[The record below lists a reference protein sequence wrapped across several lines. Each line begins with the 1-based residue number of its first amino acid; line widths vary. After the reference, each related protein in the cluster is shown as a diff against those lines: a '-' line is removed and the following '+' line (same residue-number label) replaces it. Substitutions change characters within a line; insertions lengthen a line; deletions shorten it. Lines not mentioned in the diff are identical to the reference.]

1 MRKRPPP
8 PPLDL
13 AELLGSWQLHLQ
25 SEAKSEL
32 TVKSYTGHVRAWL
45 RWCEQTGQP
54 TELTRDAVQA
64 HIAGML
70 GAGSEPNTARL
81 RLASLRA
88 FTRWLAD
95 DGEIDDDPLLG
106 MRPPKLT
113 AKVTAAL
120 TDDQLRLLLKA
131 CAGKTLRDRRDEAIV
146 RLMLETGLRAGEVI
160 GLHTT
165 DLDLPR
171 GLVTVRRGKGG
182 KGRIAP
188 FSSQTAAAL
197 DRYLRA
203 RRSHRRADDPALWV
217 GVGGKGFGYHGLN
230 DTLRD
235 RARSAGIDGFHLH
248 LLRHTAAT
256 RWLRAGG
263 SEQGLMSVAGWST
276 RSMIDRYTGASAAER
291 AAAEARS
298 LNLGDL

>member
-1 MRKRPPP
+1 MRTRPP
-8 PPLDL
+8 DL
-13 AELLGSWQLHLQ
+13 AELVESWQLNLQ
-25 SEAKSEL
+25 SEGKAVT
-32 TVKSYTGHVRAWL
+32 TVQSYTGHVRNWL
-45 RWCEQTGQP
+45 RWCEQTGRP
-54 TELTRDAVQA
+54 AELTRELVQA

-95 DGEIDDDPLLG
+95 EDEIDADPLLG

-113 AKVTAAL
+113 TKVTESL

-131 CAGKTLRDRRDEAIV
+131 CAGKSLRDRRDEAIV

-160 GLHTT
+160 ALQTT
-165 DLDLPR
+165 DLDLKR

-188 FSSQTAAAL
+188 FSSQAAAAL

-203 RRSHRRADDPALWV
+203 RRSHPRADSPALWV

-235 RARSAGIDGFHLH
+235 R
-248 LLRHTAAT
+248 
-256 RWLRAGG
+256 G
-263 SEQGLMSVAGWST
+263 SEQGLMAVAGWST

-298 LNLGDL
+298 LGLGEL

>member
-1 MRKRPPP
+1 MRRELRP

-13 AELLGSWQLHLQ
+13 AELLGSWTLHLQ

-32 TVKSYTGHVRAWL
+32 TVRSYAGHVRNWL

-54 TELTRDAVQA
+54 AELTRELVQA

-70 GAGSEPNTARL
+70 TSGSEPNTARL

-88 FTRWLAD
+88 FARWLAD
-95 DGEIDDDPLLG
+95 EDEIDADPLLG

-113 AKVTAAL
+113 SKVTEAL

-131 CAGKTLRDRRDEAIV
+131 CAGKSLRDRRDEAIV

-160 GLHTT
+160 GLQTS

-203 RRSHRRADDPALWV
+203 RRSHRHADSPALWV

-230 DTLRD
+230 DTLRE
-235 RARSAGIDGFHLH
+235 RARAAGISGFHLH

-263 SEQGLMSVAGWST
+263 SEQGLMAVAGWST

-298 LNLGDL
+298 LGLGEL

>member
-1 MRKRPPP
+1 MRTRRQPPP
-8 PPLDL
+8 PDL
-13 AELLGSWQLHLQ
+13 ADLLGSWQLHLE

-45 RWCEQTGQP
+45 RWCEQTGRP
-54 TELTRDAVQA
+54 AELTRELVQA

-70 GAGSEPNTARL
+70 TAGSEPNTARL

-88 FTRWLAD
+88 FTRWLVA
-95 DGEIDDDPLLG
+95 DGEIDADPLLG

-113 AKVTAAL
+113 TKVIESL

-131 CAGKTLRDRRDEAIV
+131 CQGKTLRDRRDEAIV

-160 GLHTT
+160 ALQTT

-188 FSSQTAAAL
+188 FSSQAAAAL

-203 RRSHRRADDPALWV
+203 RRNHPRAQDRPLWV

-235 RARSAGIDGFHLH
+235 RARAAGIEGFHLH

-256 RWLRAGG
+256 RWLRARG
-263 SEQGLMSVAGWST
+263 SEQGLMAVAGWST

-298 LNLGDL
+298 LGLGEL

>member
-1 MRKRPPP
+1 MSRRPPP
-8 PPLDL
+8 PPPDL
-13 AELLGSWQLHLQ
+13 AALLESWELHLV
-25 SEAKSEL
+25 SEGKSDT
-32 TVKSYTGHVRAWL
+32 TVKSYTGHVRGWL
-45 RWCEQTGQP
+45 RWAGQSP
-54 TELTRDAVQA
+54 ELTRDSVQT

-70 GAGSEPNTARL
+70 SAGSEPNTVRL

-95 DGEIDDDPLLG
+95 EDEIDADPLLG
-106 MRPPKLT
+106 LRPPKIPT
-113 AKVTAAL
+113 KVTESL

-131 CAGKTLRDRRDEAIV
+131 CAGKSLRDRRDEAIV
-146 RLMLETGLRAGEVI
+146 RLMLETGLRAGELI
-160 GLHTT
+160 ALQTT
-165 DLDLPR
+165 DLDLRR

-188 FSSQTAAAL
+188 FSGQTAAAL
-197 DRYLRA
+197 DRYLRS
-203 RRSHRRADDPALWV
+203 RRSHPRAESAALWV

-235 RARSAGIDGFHLH
+235 RAQTAGIDGFHLH
-248 LLRHTAAT
+248 LMRHTAAT

-263 SEQGLMSVAGWST
+263 SEQGLMAVAGWST

-291 AAAEARS
+291 AAAEARK
-298 LNLGDL
+298 LGLGEL

>member
-1 MRKRPPP
+1 MPKKPPP
-8 PPLDL
+8 PPPDL
-13 AELLGSWQLHLQ
+13 AELLESWKLNLE
-25 SEAKSEL
+25 SEAKSDL
-32 TVKSYTGHVRAWL
+32 TVASYTSHVRAWL
-45 RWCEQTGQP
+45 RWCEQTAHP
-54 TELTRDAVQA
+54 AELTRDTVAR

-70 GAGSEPNTARL
+70 TAGSEPNTARL

-88 FTRWLAD
+88 FTRWLTTE
-95 DGEIDDDPLLG
+95 GEIADDPLVG

-113 AKVTAAL
+113 TKVTESL
-120 TDDQLRLLLKA
+120 TDDQLRLLLKS
-131 CAGKTLRDRRDEAIV
+131 CQGKTLRDRRDEAIV

-160 GLHTT
+160 GLQTT
-165 DLDLPR
+165 DLDLKR

-182 KGRIAP
+182 KGRMAP

-203 RRSHRRADDPALWV
+203 RRSHRRAEGPALWV

-235 RARSAGIDGFHLH
+235 RARAAGIDGFHLH
-248 LLRHTAAT
+248 LMRHTAAT

-263 SEQGLMSVAGWST
+263 SEGGLMAVAGWST

-291 AAAEARS
+291 AAAEARG
-298 LNLGDL
+298 LGLGDL

>member
-1 MRKRPPP
+1 MRTRPPP
-8 PPLDL
+8 APPDL
-13 AELLGSWQLHLQ
+13 AELLTSWQLHLE

-32 TVKSYTGHVRAWL
+32 TVRSYTGHVRAWL
-45 RWCEQTGQP
+45 RWCEQTGRP
-54 TELTRDAVQA
+54 AELTRDGVQA
-64 HIAGML
+64 HIAGMVTT
-70 GAGSEPNTARL
+70 GSEPNTARL

-95 DGEIDDDPLLG
+95 EGEIDDDPLIGL
-106 MRPPKLT
+106 RPPKLT
-113 AKVTAAL
+113 VKVTDAL

-131 CAGKTLRDRRDEAIV
+131 CAGKSLRDRRDEAIV

-160 GLHTT
+160 GLQTT

-182 KGRIAP
+182 KGRIVP

-203 RRSHRRADDPALWV
+203 RRGHRRAEGAALWV

-235 RARSAGIDGFHLH
+235 RARAAGIPRFHLH

-263 SEQGLMSVAGWST
+263 SEQGLMSIAGWST
-276 RSMIDRYTGASAAER
+276 RSMIDRYTGASASER

-298 LNLGDL
+298 LGLGDL